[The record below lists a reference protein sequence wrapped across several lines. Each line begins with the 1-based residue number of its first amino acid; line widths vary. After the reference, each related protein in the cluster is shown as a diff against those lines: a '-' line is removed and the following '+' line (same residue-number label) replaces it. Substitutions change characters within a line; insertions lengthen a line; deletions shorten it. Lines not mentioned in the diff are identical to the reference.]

1 VKLLREYIGELLTEM
16 AYIDQYPP
24 EYNEGPLADP
34 RVAAHYHADAARL
47 KKKRSSPPRNWKKV
61 LSVLQAGGYIIPP
74 MYGKSYRLVDV
85 NDKTLGKIQS
95 KTIDELSQSGFLE
108 DKDERDPESWL
119 VLSDEG
125 RGYL

>member
-1 VKLLREYIGELLTEM
+1 MKLLREYIKRILIEM

-24 EYNEGPLADP
+24 GYNEGPLVDP
-34 RVAAHYHADAARL
+34 QVAANYHAGAARL
-47 KKKRSSPPRNWKKV
+47 KKKRSNPPGNWKKV
-61 LSVLQAGGYIIPP
+61 LSVLQAGGYIMPP

-85 NDKTLGKIQS
+85 NDKIVGKIRS

-108 DKDERDPESWL
+108 VKDEYDPESWL